1 MAGLKRAK
9 ANLKRYKAA
18 ILKAAVEGRLT
29 EQWRKEHPDVE
40 PAEKLLQRILA
51 ERRAKWEQAELAK
64 MKAKGEKPTDKNWM
78 KKIFEPQ
85 PPDPEGPAGNT
96 YKLDL
101 GSIGIPDKHKRR
113 DYQIANANLR
123 MLETLPYFGVANCSK
138 RISGSD

>member
-51 ERRAKWEQAELAK
+51 ERRAKWEQAELDR
-64 MKAKGEKPTDKNWM
+64 MKAKGKNPKDKNWGKDM
-78 KKIFEPQ
+78 LNPNHLIRKTCRKYLQ
-85 PPDPEGPAGNT
+85 AG
-96 YKLDL
+96 
-101 GSIGIPDKHKRR
+101 
-113 DYQIANANLR
+113 
-123 MLETLPYFGVANCSK
+123 FGY
-138 RISGSD
+138 D